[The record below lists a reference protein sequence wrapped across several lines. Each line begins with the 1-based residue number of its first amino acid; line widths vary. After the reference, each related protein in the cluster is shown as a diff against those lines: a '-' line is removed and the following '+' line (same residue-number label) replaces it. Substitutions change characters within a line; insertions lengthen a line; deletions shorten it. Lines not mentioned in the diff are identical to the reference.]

1 MAHKYW
7 NIIDT
12 YRLSIRPSHTIQVLN
27 QSIRKTNTKWSQW
40 NMKWPETWLCSSS
53 LNDLLTKASHAPC
66 TTCLVSLVPEDS
78 PEKCDKL
85 REEVS
90 QVCTFTNFLYVFV
103 CFALLLLLCVI
114 SSSSYISLLSSRET
128 LSLFYCLLVRYRF
141 VVCCVEKL
149 LDH

>member
-1 MAHKYW
+1 
-7 NIIDT
+7 
-12 YRLSIRPSHTIQVLN
+12 
-27 QSIRKTNTKWSQW
+27 
-40 NMKWPETWLCSSS
+40 MKWPETWLCSSS

-141 VVCCVEKL
+141 VVCVVLRNYWIIKFMCVMLIL
-149 LDH
+149 LHTCCHADTYDWYVRNKWAKKFLMSPIKIC